1 MVLLHVKRSDKDTFL
16 FDTPAATEVDVV
28 LREVVA
34 IHNLRQKIGR
44 LAAQV
49 EGLAAHGPMKVP
61 EQQGLDDETPLLE
74 DYDVK
79 DGTTKARAPPER
91 GAHFCPDPSERRTG
105 NAPSPELA
113 AVLTKT
119 VEDAKALASERQV
132 QMKVATTQK
141 ALADAVGNI
150 RGAVMIA
157 YPMGLPD
164 YDAVRQILEE
174 REAVDGAAGLE
185 ELEIEK
191 ASLWCFNKELQREKL
206 LSECARNSPR
216 AIRRAQFGARNS
228 LSVAPP
234 LVTTGTRA
242 RTRRRRWWRS
252 CRRRGRARRSASPWC
267 PPTSGRR

>member
-174 REAVDGAAGLE
+174 RETVDGAAGLE

-206 LSECARNSPR
+206 LSECAAQFAARNSAR
-216 AIRRAQFGARNS
+216 AIRRAQFSERA
-228 LSVAPP
+228 P

-252 CRRRGRARRSASPWC
+252 CRRRGRARRSASPSC
-267 PPTSGRR
+267 PPTSRRR

>member
-1 MVLLHVKRSDKDTFL
+1 M
-16 FDTPAATEVDVV
+16 
-28 LREVVA
+28 
-34 IHNLRQKIGR
+34 
-44 LAAQV
+44 
-49 EGLAAHGPMKVP
+49 
-61 EQQGLDDETPLLE
+61 
-74 DYDVK
+74 
-79 DGTTKARAPPER
+79 
-91 GAHFCPDPSERRTG
+91 
-105 NAPSPELA
+105 
-113 AVLTKT
+113 LTKT

-191 ASLWCFNKELQREKL
+191 AALWCFNKELQREKL

-252 CRRRGRARRSASPWC
+252 CRRRGRARRSASRW
-267 PPTSGRR
+267 

>member
-1 MVLLHVKRSDKDTFL
+1 MYVIHKGVALYGGRVLTSGGVFGQDFILRRQALCLYAARAMSFLEVYRISRSSLLELARPFET
-16 FDTPAATEVDVV
+16 AWA
-28 LREVVA
+28 
-34 IHNLRQKIGR
+34 KIRWEALR
-44 LAAQV
+44 LALMRTLIHMKRRLVREAGGVVTDLQG
-49 EGLAAHGPMKVP
+49 EPFGIATRPLLASNAAAH
-61 EQQGLDDETPLLE
+61 
-74 DYDVK
+74 
-79 DGTTKARAPPER
+79 A
-91 GAHFCPDPSERRTG
+91 
-105 NAPSPELA
+105 ELA

-206 LSECARNSPR
+206 LSECAAP
-216 AIRRAQFGARNS
+216 RRAQFSARNYS
-228 LSVAPP
+228 A
-234 LVTTGTRA
+234 RA
-242 RTRRRRWWRS
+242 IL
-252 CRRRGRARRSASPWC
+252 
-267 PPTSGRR
+267 

>member
-216 AIRRAQFGARNS
+216 ANSARAIRRAQFSERA
-228 LSVAPP
+228 P

-267 PPTSGRR
+267 PPTSRRR

>member
-44 LAAQV
+44 LATQV

-132 QMKVATTQK
+132 QMRVATTQK

-206 LSECARNSPR
+206 LSECAPPRRAQFAAR
-216 AIRRAQFGARNS
+216 AIRRAQFSERA
-228 LSVAPP
+228 P

-242 RTRRRRWWRS
+242 RTRRRRLWRS
-252 CRRRGRARRSASPWC
+252 CRRRGRARRSASRWC
-267 PPTSGRR
+267 PPTSRRR

>member
-1 MVLLHVKRSDKDTFL
+1 M
-16 FDTPAATEVDVV
+16 
-28 LREVVA
+28 
-34 IHNLRQKIGR
+34 
-44 LAAQV
+44 
-49 EGLAAHGPMKVP
+49 
-61 EQQGLDDETPLLE
+61 LLE

-79 DGTTKARAPPER
+79 DGTTVARR
-91 GAHFCPDPSERRTG
+91 SRRWRRWFCPEASERRTG

-191 ASLWCFNKELQREKL
+191 AVALVLQQGAAAREI
-206 LSECARNSPR
+206 AVRRPHSPR
-216 AIRRAQFGARNS
+216 AIRRAVAGARNS
-228 LSVAPP
+228 YERGLRAASC
-234 LVTTGTRA
+234 TRQEREDEGGGDGCRRSGA
-242 RTRRRRWWRS
+242 GATQRERRRWPTS
-252 CRRRGRARRSASPWC
+252 RRR
-267 PPTSGRR
+267 

>member
-1 MVLLHVKRSDKDTFL
+1 MTR
-16 FDTPAATEVDVV
+16 P
-28 LREVVA
+28 
-34 IHNLRQKIGR
+34 
-44 LAAQV
+44 
-49 EGLAAHGPMKVP
+49 
-61 EQQGLDDETPLLE
+61 
-74 DYDVK
+74 
-79 DGTTKARAPPER
+79 
-91 GAHFCPDPSERRTG
+91 ERRTG
-105 NAPSPELA
+105 KAPSPELA

-206 LSECARNSPR
+206 LSECAPPPPPRNSPR
-216 AIRRAQFGARNS
+216 ARNS
-228 LSVAPP
+228 A
-234 LVTTGTRA
+234 RA
-242 RTRRRRWWRS
+242 IR
-252 CRRRGRARRSASPWC
+252 
-267 PPTSGRR
+267 

>member
-216 AIRRAQFGARNS
+216 AIRRATRRAQFSER
-228 LSVAPP
+228 APP

-242 RTRRRRWWRS
+242 RMRRRRWWRS
-252 CRRRGRARRSASPWC
+252 CRRRGRARRSASPSS
-267 PPTSGRR
+267 PPTSKKR